1 MHRRR
6 APPSEAH
13 QMAGHQQDAA
23 AAGRVPIINTTSFD
37 FVRASPGGLNVGRE
51 RWSALL
57 GARGERPDFAQLSLA
72 LRR

>member
-23 AAGRVPIINTTSFD
+23 AAGRVPIINTTSFSL
-37 FVRASPGGLNVGRE
+37 FVHLLVGRMWAASDGPLF
-51 RWSALL
+51 RVPAANDPISPSSAW
-57 GARGERPDFAQLSLA
+57 P
-72 LRR
+72 